1 MVKAETNSTLNP
13 FTLTAADITV
23 KLGKKGGTKETYQV
37 SDISFKLDPK
47 ATILSSVSHERA
59 GVYWG
64 PPELTVDITAYAA
77 EASNAPLW
85 TILELAHTRD
95 WVAAEIIV
103 ESSGNNQEI
112 YLQKISINQGVVTSI
127 TPIKLT
133 PDGVQTVDFTI
144 SALDWSIVQKTSG
157 QTVEATA
164 VDHDGPKTSSS
175 S

>member
-1 MVKAETNSTLNP
+1 MAAATTNGTISPFALTTANVTL
-13 FTLTAADITV
+13 
-23 KLGKKGGTKETYQV
+23 KLGEKDSIKDTYQV

-47 ATILSSVSHERA
+47 ATILSSVTHERV

-77 EASNAPLW
+77 DDTDAPLW
-85 TILELAHTRD
+85 AILEKAHTRE
-95 WVAAEIIV
+95 WVGGEIEITSAK
-103 ESSGNNQEI
+103 ENSEI
-112 YLQKISINQGVVTSI
+112 YLKKISINQGVVTSI